1 MTATRR
7 WLTVAGS
14 VAVVLVLDQVSK
26 HWAVDRLKG
35 QAPIDVVWTLRFN
48 YAENT
53 GMAFSKGSG
62 SGRFIALVVVAIVV
76 VLLVVARRMTS
87 WLQLVLVGVV
97 IGGALGNLL
106 DRIFRAGSG
115 FLTGGVVDFIDLQW
129 WPIFNVA
136 DAAVVVGG
144 IALALTGLGATDD
157 TAAGGSGSAPDE
169 PVVPATN
176 ADVVDEMTAPAPD
189 EPPG

>member
-1 MTATRR
+1 MTAARR

-14 VAVVLVLDQVSK
+14 VAVVLVLDQLSK
-26 HWAVDRLKG
+26 RWAVDRLKG
-35 QAPIDVVWTLRFN
+35 QVPIDVVWTLRLN

-115 FLTGGVVDFIDLQW
+115 FLTGGVVDFIDVQW

-144 IALALTGLGATDD
+144 IALALTGLGAPDD
-157 TAAGGSGSAPDE
+157 PASDGPGAGPDE
-169 PVVPATN
+169 PDGPATN
-176 ADVVDEMTAPAPD
+176 AEVVDEMTARAPD

>member
-106 DRIFRAGSG
+106 DRVFRAGSG

-157 TAAGGSGSAPDE
+157 TAAGGPGAAPDE